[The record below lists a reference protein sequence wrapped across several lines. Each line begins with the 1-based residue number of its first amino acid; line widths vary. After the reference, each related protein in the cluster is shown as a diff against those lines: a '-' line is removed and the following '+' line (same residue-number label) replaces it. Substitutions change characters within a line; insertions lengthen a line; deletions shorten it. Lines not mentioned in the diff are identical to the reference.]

1 MIRMQVQQQLEGGWL
16 GGTHVIVDV
25 YYASQRESVSSAAC
39 FKMHN
44 TVEPLLMTT
53 PDERPP
59 SL

>member
-1 MIRMQVQQQLEGGWL
+1 MQQQLEGGWL

-39 FKMHN
+39 FKVHN
-44 TVEPLLMTT
+44 TVEPLLMAT
-53 PDERPP
+53 PDEQSP